1 MNPFPLSTCLYSRT
15 LCLSKWLSS
24 AFIGSALLLTG
35 CQSGISANATTNT
48 NTNTNISTA
57 VKSTPVHATAAIAT
71 PTPLSTSSKLTPAV
85 QTVIGDYATDGYDK
99 RQQGYDWVGVM
110 VRPFGAAEIDIKVRA
125 RGDIKNP
132 SCNYN
137 GKATLMGQDTAHGV
151 IFQTVANN
159 SVTFL
164 QFKDGKLTIDSQDK
178 MALHYFCSGGDTLA
192 GDYQKLA
199 SQLVLS

>member
-1 MNPFPLSTCLYSRT
+1 MTLLSRSTRLTNRNVCLAKY
-15 LCLSKWLSS
+15 LSS
-24 AFIGSALLLTG
+24 ALIGSALLLTG
-35 CQSGISANATTNT
+35 CQSGISANATM
-48 NTNTNISTA
+48 S
-57 VKSTPVHATAAIAT
+57 SAIIGE
-71 PTPLSTSSKLTPAV
+71 PDPLSISAPTILSTQNNLTPAV

-110 VRPFGAAEIDIKVRA
+110 VRPFGEAEIDIKVRA
-125 RGDIKNP
+125 RGDIKKP
-132 SCNYN
+132 SCSFD
-137 GKATLMGQDTAHGV
+137 GKATLMGQDQAHGV

>member
-1 MNPFPLSTCLYSRT
+1 MTLFPLASRLQTRPLLLST
-15 LCLSKWLSS
+15 
-24 AFIGSALLLTG
+24 ALITGVMLLTG
-35 CQSGISANATTNT
+35 CQSGISTHTNT
-48 NTNTNISTA
+48 SAEINS
-57 VKSTPVHATAAIAT
+57 VS
-71 PTPLSTSSKLTPAV
+71 TPLSAAISASIPLSTQSKLTPAV
-85 QTVIGDYATDGYDK
+85 QTVIGDYATDGYSK

-110 VRPFGAAEIDIKVRA
+110 VRPFGDAEIDIKVRA

-132 SCNYN
+132 SCSYD
-137 GKATLMGQDTAHGV
+137 GKATLMGQDQAHGV

>member
-1 MNPFPLSTCLYSRT
+1 MSPFLLSMCFDSRT
-15 LCLSKWLSS
+15 FCLSKWLSS
-24 AFIGSALLLTG
+24 AIISSALLVTG
-35 CQSGISANATTNT
+35 CQSGISANA

-57 VKSTPVHATAAIAT
+57 VKSTPVNATASTSALT
-71 PTPLSTSSKLTPAV
+71 TLSTQTKLTPAV
-85 QTVIGDYATDGYDK
+85 QTAIGDYATDGYDK

-110 VRPFGAAEIDIKVRA
+110 VRPFGESEIDIKVRA

-132 SCNYN
+132 SCSYD
-137 GKATLMGQDTAHGV
+137 GKATLMGQDLAHGV

>member
-1 MNPFPLSTCLYSRT
+1 MNPFPRSTCLYSQT
-15 LCLSKWLSS
+15 LCVSKWLSS
-24 AFIGSALLLTG
+24 ALIGSTLLLTG
-35 CQSGISANATTNT
+35 CQSGIAANANA
-48 NTNTNISTA
+48 NANANISTA
-57 VKSTPVHATAAIAT
+57 VKSTPANSTVSLLASTTAST
-71 PTPLSTSSKLTPAV
+71 PSKLTPAV

-99 RQQGYDWVGVM
+99 RQQGFDWVGVM

-132 SCNYN
+132 SCNFD

-178 MALHYFCSGGDTLA
+178 MALNYFCSGGDTLA

>member
-1 MNPFPLSTCLYSRT
+1 MSPFPRSTRLPSRT

-24 AFIGSALLLTG
+24 AFIGSALLVTG
-35 CQSGISANATTNT
+35 CQSGISANANA
-48 NTNTNISTA
+48 NANMSTA
-57 VKSTPVHATAAIAT
+57 IKGTAIKSTPA
-71 PTPLSTSSKLTPAV
+71 PLSAPLSISTQSKLTPAV

-110 VRPFGAAEIDIKVRA
+110 VRPSGEAEIDIKVRA
-125 RGDIKNP
+125 RGDIKKP
-132 SCNYN
+132 SCSFD
-137 GKATLMGQDTAHGV
+137 GKATLMGQDQAHGV

-159 SVTFL
+159 SMTFL

>member
-1 MNPFPLSTCLYSRT
+1 MSPFPRSMRLSSRT

-24 AFIGSALLLTG
+24 ALIGSALLLTG
-35 CQSGISANATTNT
+35 CQSGISANA
-48 NTNTNISTA
+48 NISTA
-57 VKSTPVHATAAIAT
+57 VNSTPAPLSA
-71 PTPLSTSSKLTPAV
+71 PLSTQSKLTPAV

-110 VRPFGAAEIDIKVRA
+110 VRPFGEAEIDIKVRA
-125 RGDIKNP
+125 RGDIKQP
-132 SCNYN
+132 SCRYD
-137 GKATLMGQDTAHGV
+137 GKATLMGQDQAHGV

-199 SQLVLS
+199 SELTLS

>member
-1 MNPFPLSTCLYSRT
+1 MTLLSRSTRLSSQNVCLAKY
-15 LCLSKWLSS
+15 LSS
-24 AFIGSALLLTG
+24 ALIGSALLLTS
-35 CQSGISANATTNT
+35 CQSGISANATL
-48 NTNTNISTA
+48 S
-57 VKSTPVHATAAIAT
+57 SAIIGEPA
-71 PTPLSTSSKLTPAV
+71 PLSISAPTTLSTQTNLTPAV

-99 RQQGYDWVGVM
+99 RQQGYDWVGVI
-110 VRPFGAAEIDIKVRA
+110 VRPFGEAEIDIKVRA
-125 RGDIKNP
+125 RGDIKKP
-132 SCNYN
+132 SCSFD
-137 GKATLMGQDTAHGV
+137 GKATLMGQDQVHGV

>member
-1 MNPFPLSTCLYSRT
+1 MTRF
-15 LCLSKWLSS
+15 CLSAHLPHRKFLFSTAITS
-24 AFIGSALLLTG
+24 AFMILTG
-35 CQSGISANATTNT
+35 CQTVTHTNNLNASSLNSSQSAVVANT
-48 NTNTNISTA
+48 A
-57 VKSTPVHATAAIAT
+57 PVPSA
-71 PTPLSTSSKLTPAV
+71 LSTQSKLTPAV
-85 QTVIGDYATDGYDK
+85 QTVIGDYATDSYDK

-110 VRPFGAAEIDIKVRA
+110 VRPFGEAEIDIKVRA

-132 SCNYN
+132 SCSYE
-137 GKATLMGQDTAHGV
+137 GKATLMGQDLAHGV

-178 MALHYFCSGGDTLA
+178 TALNYFCSGGDTLA